1 MSNNQYHSRELVN
14 KTATHRKLWVAVF
27 GSFANDYL
35 QFNIDLCLETAEVEG
50 LNPITSVTGVFHTV
64 DLEDMCTLDTKA
76 SEHNECNIHQTPYLT
91 KLIQIKEALRHE
103 GIELSNLFNSP
114 CIDLSN
120 QIIKPLLEKAI

>member
-27 GSFANDYL
+27 GSYL
-35 QFNIDLCLETAEVEG
+35 NNYSQFNIYLCLETTEVEG
-50 LNPITSVTGVFHTV
+50 LNPITSVSDLFHTA

-76 SEHNECNIHQTPYLT
+76 SEYNECNIHQTPYLT
-91 KLIQIKEALRHE
+91 KLIQIKEALRNE
-103 GIELSNLFNSP
+103 CIEQSDLFSIS
-114 CIDLSN
+114 CVDLSN